1 MEGYLASTCRIL
13 KPMPL
18 LSNQTHVV
26 HIPFHFDKAAYIL
39 LIQSPGKKKYL
50 QSVKQ
55 LSIRQQNTKF
65 KAGTLPLYAYQKET
79 QSVDTIDFEKLL
91 IDEKETFEQASLI
104 MFPTGI
110 LLLLSVEVWN
120 LINNKKERRICDLII
135 CKTTIET
142 LIGSDDV
149 RGDMFVNS
157 PGNPF
162 ICKTI
167 NCMTISIDHVVKEL
181 YLNSQINVTSNQ
193 ISISELLYEE
203 LIAKP
208 QETNRMKTSTQL

>member
-1 MEGYLASTCRIL
+1 
-13 KPMPL
+13 MPKIKITQADRTL
-18 LSNQTHVV
+18 LG
-26 HIPFHFDKAAYIL
+26 DYR
-39 LIQSPGKKKYL
+39 KKYL

-91 IDEKETFEQASLI
+91 IDEKETGEQASLI
-104 MFPTGI
+104 MFPTGT

-142 LIGSDDV
+142 PVGSDDV
-149 RGDMFVNS
+149 N
-157 PGNPF
+157 
-162 ICKTI
+162 
-167 NCMTISIDHVVKEL
+167 VK
-181 YLNSQINVTSNQ
+181 SNQ
-193 ISISELLYEE
+193 ISIFELIYEE
-203 LIAKP
+203 LIGKP
-208 QETNRMKTSTQL
+208 QDKNNSGDEQDEEINAVMGITQYSGTRRRRTPSYLKDYFA